1 MFSFNLH
8 IPNAR
13 TPSFLFYG
21 IATSFLLVFRM
32 CYDFRIAYF
41 TVYAI
46 FYASSTKTAA
56 RFCAGRLLVY
66 CENLLQ
72 KSVHDLVLG
81 FLFGQAKGHQL
92 DELFPGNLADG
103 GFVDQAGVHTVGGQG
118 RAGND

>member
-46 FYASSTKTAA
+46 FYASSTKQPPGSAPGGC
-56 RFCAGRLLVY
+56 FC

-72 KSVHDLVLG
+72 KSVHDLILG
-81 FLFGQAKGHQL
+81 LFFGQAKGHQL
-92 DELFPGNLADG
+92 DELFTGNLADG